1 MTQNKINQDDLKKI
15 REFYGKA
22 INDKVITKT
31 YLVNE
36 MGLSN
41 PTIDNII
48 NLDKKISDDTAR
60 VVFQAL
66 DKVTQTVQGKMKLQD
81 KAKEKL
87 QAKEKP
93 TIEESSPV
101 APAKKFEITDEELEV
116 YLEPLKNRNFAIT
129 RDNEGD
135 VLRVQ
140 SGQSD
145 VYGGTLNLVVA
156 NQKQKVEKFITLE
169 RMVKGICKQG
179 RF

>member
-1 MTQNKINQDDLKKI
+1 MQNNINQDDLKKI
-15 REFYGKA
+15 REFYKKA
-22 INDKVITKT
+22 INDKVITKS

-48 NLDKKISDDTAR
+48 NLDKKVSDDTAR

-93 TIEESSPV
+93 TTKESSPL
-101 APAKKFEITDEELEV
+101 APAKFEITDEELAL
-116 YLEPLKNRNFAIT
+116 YLEPLRSRNFAIT
-129 RDNEGD
+129 REGD
-135 VLRVQ
+135 ILHVQ
-140 SGQSD
+140 NGI
-145 VYGGTLNLVVA
+145 YANTFNLEIV
-156 NQKQKVEKFITLE
+156 NQQQKVNMFITLE
-169 RMVKGICKQG
+169 RAVKNLCKQG
-179 RF
+179 KF

>member
-1 MTQNKINQDDLKKI
+1 MKHNKINQDDLKKI
-15 REFYGKA
+15 REFYKKA
-22 INDKVITKT
+22 INDKVITKS

-93 TIEESSPV
+93 TTKESSPV
-101 APAKKFEITDEELEV
+101 ASAKKFGITDEELEV

-129 RDNEGD
+129 REGYI
-135 VLRVQ
+135 LRVQ
-140 SGQSD
+140 NGI
-145 VYGGTLNLVVA
+145 YANTFNLEVV
-156 NQKQKVEKFITLE
+156 NQEQKVNMFITLE
-169 RMVKGICKQG
+169 RGVKNLCKQG
-179 RF
+179 KF